1 MSLIASKLISQNE
14 LLRTGP
20 FKLASRRE
28 EDGPRR
34 FRGPDRRLNAFNQL
48 LSLYQSLACF

>member
-1 MSLIASKLISQNE
+1 MSLISSKLISQNE

-28 EDGPRR
+28 EDRPRR
-34 FRGPDRRLNAFNQL
+34 SFAARTA
-48 LSLYQSLACF
+48 A